1 MEPTLE
7 EKKIIELTEIIA
19 IKDDIAKTD
28 ESIIESL
35 KEQIR
40 ILKDIRECDAKMNLY
55 NKSIIASL
63 KSQINFLKS
72 QINLFESNANGFSK
86 GMIAGAIITSIIYF
100 IINLIFH
107 I

>member
-28 ESIIESL
+28 ESIIQSL

-40 ILKDIRECDAKMNLY
+40 ILKDIRECDAKMDLY

-63 KSQINFLKS
+63 KSQIN
-72 QINLFESNANGFSK
+72 LFESNANRFSK
-86 GMIAGAIITSIIYF
+86 GVIAGAIITSIIYF

>member
-19 IKDDIAKTD
+19 IKDDITKTD
-28 ESIIESL
+28 ESIIQSL

-40 ILKDIRECDAKMNLY
+40 ILKDIRECDAKMDLY
-55 NKSIIASL
+55 NKSIIAS
-63 KSQINFLKS
+63 LKS

-86 GMIAGAIITSIIYF
+86 GVIAGAIITSIIYF